1 MAGSITT
8 VSDSGYKLLG
18 QLVWRGGRWYL
29 RRTYGHLIPSR
40 RTVALVLVAGGI
52 GAVVIVGRRAAS
64 S

>member
-1 MAGSITT
+1 